1 MSKLC
6 MFNPRGYN
14 SPEKWKRFIEDLGVR
29 NRAFIFKVDRKG
41 HSDGEVIAPTAGEHF
56 ELQQLQG
63 LVGGYIEVIS
73 WNGLLVVCNED
84 GRRLRLPVNMHA
96 STNLATPLVGNV
108 IVMSPSMMK

>member
-14 SPEKWKRFIEDLGVR
+14 SPEKWKQFIEDLAVR
-29 NRAFIFKVDRKG
+29 KRAFIFKVDRKG
-41 HSDGEVIAPTAGEHF
+41 HSDGEVIVPDGDHF
-56 ELQQLQG
+56 ELKQLQS
-63 LVGGYIEVIS
+63 LVGGYIEVIG
-73 WNGLLVVCNED
+73 WNDLLIVCNED

-108 IVMSPSMMK
+108 IIMSPSMME